1 MARVD
6 EAGGV
11 VTSRGIE
18 TGFSARVG
26 EFSLKALAS
35 LGSIVVLLVAWELLA
50 RSGTFTPFLLP
61 KFTVVIE
68 RIATDMWSGIWFTSI
83 GATLYRAVVGF
94 LAAAVIGVPLGILM
108 ARKLS
113 VRWFF
118 DPVVSVGFPA
128 PKIAF
133 LPIFILWFDLYD
145 TSKILMISFNAI
157 FPIVAATWAGTF
169 TVDKHFIWSARSLGA
184 SDREILN
191 EVILPAA
198 MPQILTG
205 LQIAL
210 PISLIVALVCEFLM
224 GGNGLGGLMIDSQRY
239 GDSPGVFAG
248 IVSIACAGMIL
259 IKSLEYIRKRLLAWH
274 PEAEA
279 ATA

>member
-1 MARVD
+1 MARLEETTQLVAVKP
-6 EAGGV
+6 EAPA
-11 VTSRGIE
+11 RLL
-18 TGFSARVG
+18 GFAVRVATR
-26 EFSLKALAS
+26 F
-35 LGSIVVLLVAWELLA
+35 GSIIVLLAAWELLA
-50 RSGTFTPFLLP
+50 SSGYLTPFLLP
-61 KFTVVIE
+61 KFSVVVE
-68 RIATDMWSGIWFTSI
+68 RIASDMWAGDWFTNI
-83 GATLYRAVVGF
+83 GLSLYRAVIGF

-108 ARKLS
+108 ARKMPI
-113 VRWFF
+113 RWFF

-133 LPIFILWFDLYD
+133 LPIFILWFDLFD
-145 TSKILMISFNAI
+145 TSKIVMISFNAI

-184 SDREILN
+184 SERELLS

-210 PISLIVALVCEFLM
+210 PISLIVALVTEFLM
-224 GGNGLGGLMIDSQRY
+224 GGRGLGGAMIEAQRF

-248 IVSIACAGMIL
+248 IVSIALAGLVL
-259 IKSLEYIRKRLLAWH
+259 IKALEYVRIRLLAWH
-274 PEAEA
+274 PETA
-279 ATA
+279 ALTA

>member
-11 VTSRGIE
+11 VAVRRAE
-18 TGFSARVG
+18 TGFAATAG
-26 EFSLKALAS
+26 EFALKSLTS

-239 GDSPGVFAG
+239 GDSAGVFAG

-259 IKSLEYIRKRLLAWH
+259 IKALEYIRRRLLAWH

>member
-1 MARVD
+1 VARVD
-6 EAGGV
+6 EAG
-11 VTSRGIE
+11 RIP
-18 TGFSARVG
+18 ARRAAEPG
-26 EFSLKALAS
+26 LAAAAGAFALRSLTAV
-35 LGSIVVLLVAWELLA
+35 GSIVVLLVAWEILA

-68 RIATDMWSGIWFTSI
+68 RIASDMWNGIWFTSI

-94 LAAAVIGVPLGILM
+94 LTAAVIGVPLGILM
-108 ARKLS
+108 ARKMPI
-113 VRWFF
+113 RWFF

-184 SDREILN
+184 SDREVLN

-198 MPQILTG
+198 MPQLLTG

-248 IVSIACAGMIL
+248 IVSIAVAGMVL

-279 ATA
+279 ATV